1 MGRGGESLSI
11 AALQKKNLGIS
22 SLAGDL
28 SVLKSLWL
36 SKASGDDHAERLEAF
51 YGSTARHCAHR
62 RDRHCCGLRFFMPNP
77 DPESGHLPRRI
88 MTTQPKLCGA
98 GASQLA

>member
-1 MGRGGESLSI
+1 M
-11 AALQKKNLGIS
+11 ALQPDTVRTGVI
-22 SLAGDL
+22 AI
-28 SVLKSLWL
+28 VV
-36 SKASGDDHAERLEAF
+36 
-51 YGSTARHCAHR
+51 GS
-62 RDRHCCGLRFFMPNP
+62 DFMPNP